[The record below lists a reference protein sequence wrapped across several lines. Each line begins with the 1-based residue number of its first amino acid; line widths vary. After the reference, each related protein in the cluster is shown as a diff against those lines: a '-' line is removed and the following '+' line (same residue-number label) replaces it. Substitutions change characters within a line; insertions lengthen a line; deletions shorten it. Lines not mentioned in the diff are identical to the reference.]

1 MLGSEAR
8 KLVIDDRHMKNL
20 QRRDS
25 AIRMAIFV
33 IFTVLALLSVFPVSA
48 QEPTRVITDDEVNN
62 VARDLFCPICES
74 TPLDV
79 CETQACKDWRQT
91 IRDKLASGQSDD
103 QIKDYFADQ
112 YGVRALAEPPAEG
125 ITLPLWLVPLLA
137 IPVAVVLFGY
147 YLKKIRRST
156 DGSLETAAD
165 VSRPATDVATD
176 PDPDQDP
183 YEARIERELRDI

>member
-33 IFTVLALLSVFPVSA
+33 ILTALVLLSVFPVSA

-125 ITLPLWLVPLLA
+125 ITLPLWLVPLLGV
-137 IPVAVVLFGY
+137 PVAVVLFGY

-156 DGSLETAAD
+156 VGSLETAAD
-165 VSRPATDVATD
+165 VSRPTTDIAGD

>member
-33 IFTVLALLSVFPVSA
+33 MFTVLALLSVFPVSA

>member
-33 IFTVLALLSVFPVSA
+33 ILTVLVLLSVFPVSA

-112 YGVRALAEPPAEG
+112 YGVRALAEPPAAG

-137 IPVAVVLFGY
+137 VPVTVVLFGY
-147 YLKKIRRST
+147 YLIKIRRST
-156 DGSLETAAD
+156 VGSLETAAD
-165 VSRPATDVATD
+165 VSRSTNDIAGDL
-176 PDPDQDP
+176 DPDQDP